1 MLAQLYICNMDR
13 HNMAEIL
20 QLPTPIK
27 SSEDVKDYKL
37 IQLPNGLKALLIQD
51 TSYDL
56 KKLED
61 EQNSNDESN
70 TGLKKSAAGLCI
82 GMYLLFQQHIV
93 YETILI
99 PYACGWDDILFTI
112 TFFSARAKK
121 RKEKLFF
128 QPYACHCEPWLLY
141 FLPTF

>member
-1 MLAQLYICNMDR
+1 
-13 HNMAEIL
+13 MAEIL

-37 IQLPNGLKALLIQD
+37 IQLPNGLKALLISD

-82 GMYLLFQQHIV
+82 GIYFFSNIL
-93 YETILI
+93 YETIYHTHAVISHGFYNSYPLFE
-99 PYACGWDDILFTI
+99 DIFPKRV
-112 TFFSARAKK
+112 FFLKI
-121 RKEKLFF
+121 LT
-128 QPYACHCEPWLLY
+128 LY
-141 FLPTF
+141 TVK

>member
-37 IQLPNGLKALLIQD
+37 IQLPNGLKALLISD

-56 KKLED
+56 KKLEE

-82 GMYLLFQQHIV
+82 GV
-93 YETILI
+93 Y
-99 PYACGWDDILFTI
+99 
-112 TFFSARAKK
+112 FFSNI
-121 RKEKLFF
+121 L
-128 QPYACHCEPWLLY
+128 
-141 FLPTF
+141 

>member
-1 MLAQLYICNMDR
+1 MLIQLYICIMDN
-13 HNMAEIL
+13 HIMAEIL

-37 IQLPNGLKALLIQD
+37 IQLQNGLKVLLISD

-82 GMYLLFQQHIV
+82 GIHFLTNIL
-93 YETILI
+93 YERLG
-99 PYACGWDDILFTI
+99 CFG
-112 TFFSARAKK
+112 S
-121 RKEKLFF
+121 
-128 QPYACHCEPWLLY
+128 
-141 FLPTF
+141 

>member
-20 QLPTPIK
+20 QLPIPIK
-27 SSEDVKDYKL
+27 SSEGVKDYKL
-37 IQLPNGLKALLIQD
+37 IQLPNGLKALLISD

-56 KKLED
+56 NKLED

-82 GMYLLFQQHIV
+82 GIYFFSHIL
-93 YETILI
+93 YETIYHMPAIISHFIFPIHFLKI
-99 PYACGWDDILFTI
+99 
-112 TFFSARAKK
+112 
-121 RKEKLFF
+121 
-128 QPYACHCEPWLLY
+128 Y
-141 FLPTF
+141 FLKRIFFLKILTLYTIK

>member
-1 MLAQLYICNMDR
+1 MLAQLYMCNMDR

-37 IQLPNGLKALLIQD
+37 IQLPNGLKALLISD

-61 EQNSNDESN
+61 EQNSTDESN

-82 GMYLLFQQHIV
+82 GIYFFSNIL
-93 YETILI
+93 YETIII
-99 PYACGWDDILFTI
+99 PYACH
-112 TFFSARAKK
+112 
-121 RKEKLFF
+121 
-128 QPYACHCEPWLLY
+128 YEPWLLY

>member
-37 IQLPNGLKALLIQD
+37 IQLPNGLKALLISN

-56 KKLED
+56 KKLEE
-61 EQNSNDESN
+61 EQNTNDESN

-82 GMYLLFQQHIV
+82 GIYFFSNMFH
-93 YETILI
+93 ETIYHTHAI
-99 PYACGWDDILFTI
+99 I
-112 TFFSARAKK
+112 
-121 RKEKLFF
+121 
-128 QPYACHCEPWLLY
+128 CHG
-141 FLPTF
+141 F